1 MKNLISVIIPFY
13 KKKDYFFKTIS
24 SLENQSYKNFEV
36 IIIYDDPDKTDLSYV
51 IKSLKRIKKKKIIIN
66 NKNLGVGLSRNRGIR
81 KSKGSYLAF
90 LDADDIWHKDKL
102 KKQLKFMKEKKIDF
116 SYTSYQIVNIKNK
129 VVKKIFAPKKINHR
143 KLLYS
148 CNIGLSSVMVRHK
161 LLKKNKFKNLKTKE
175 DYLLWLILS
184 KKKVKMLGMNSILL
198 SWKKTQNSLS
208 SSTVQKLQDA
218 FKVYNTY
225 LKFNILQSIFLTIVL
240 SLNFILKRYL

>member
-1 MKNLISVIIPFY
+1 M
-13 KKKDYFFKTIS
+13 
-24 SLENQSYKNFEV
+24 
-36 IIIYDDPDKTDLSYV
+36 
-51 IKSLKRIKKKKIIIN
+51 
-66 NKNLGVGLSRNRGIR
+66 GVGLSRNRGIR

-129 VVKKIFAPKKINHR
+129 VVKKIFAPNEINHR

-184 KKKVKMLGMNSILL
+184 KKKVKMLGMNSILV

-218 FKVYNTY
+218 YKVYNTY